1 MKPVIKKY
9 NSIKKIIL
17 PNKKVNIFILSM
29 LLLGVIAGAIY
40 ANIIGLNDRNLV
52 IDKIKVFIDNI
63 NHNSLDTLMVFK
75 NSIGIN
81 LGYIIVIWILG
92 MSLIGIVL
100 NILLLFMKGFV
111 FGFSMAAFI
120 ITYGIKGM
128 ALSFLYLIFGQI
140 LNIISILLLSIY
152 SLLFS
157 SKLIQVIISRQGN
170 EKISSF
176 LKNYFLILILCIVIA
191 LISSVCETFL
201 LPSLIKLVIKLYV

>member
-1 MKPVIKKY
+1 
-9 NSIKKIIL
+9 
-17 PNKKVNIFILSM
+17 
-29 LLLGVIAGAIY
+29 
-40 ANIIGLNDRNLV
+40 
-52 IDKIKVFIDNI
+52 
-63 NHNSLDTLMVFK
+63 
-75 NSIGIN
+75 
-81 LGYIIVIWILG
+81 
-92 MSLIGIVL
+92 
-100 NILLLFMKGFV
+100 
-111 FGFSMAAFI
+111 MAAFI
-120 ITYGIKGM
+120 ITYGINGM

-157 SKLIQVIISRQGN
+157 SKLIRVIISRQGN